1 MRKNKNHTFKQ
12 NNITDK
18 YYQDKKND
26 ASYTTKVC
34 PSIQNIYIYIY
45 IHTIIVSIIKT
56 STKLKVSILSEAW
69 AWELGQP
76 LQGGSLSPY
85 P

>member
-1 MRKNKNHTFKQ
+1 MMPHILPKFVLQ
-12 NNITDK
+12 
-18 YYQDKKND
+18 YKK
-26 ASYTTKVC
+26 K
-34 PSIQNIYIYIY
+34 IKYIYIY
-45 IHTIIVSIIKT
+45 TIIMGIIKT
-56 STKLKVSILSEAW
+56 SRKLKVSSLSEAW